1 MMMEKSVSPDRISEL
16 PDEII
21 NLILG
26 SLPSHEEVARTS
38 ILSRRWLNLW
48 LSNSYPVVEFQGRG
62 TEEKRFQSF
71 AAATSKRLQLQ
82 AVPFLLDSF
91 TISLQHRPTEE
102 EFYKL
107 LSSASIRT
115 DDDNGGRSSPL
126 KVVLIIDCWMKDFLE
141 AGTLLNCGRTKF
153 LHLRGFDLRELHNF
167 KTCLDNLQ
175 ELTLENVRVSQ
186 QSFPSCL
193 ANARRLEKLS
203 LKAISGIERLD
214 ISASNFPSLIY
225 LSFESDGH
233 YPGLRELQLSSPP
246 LLQTFRFRGDSKLL
260 TVVSAPNVTSLQL
273 APCAKPT
280 RNEFDVLISKFPSL
294 ESLDFDA
301 RHIRHND
308 PHTLRKLTLT
318 QEKRGR
324 NEFEFEID
332 APNLVALFIR
342 SDELPNNFYIILA
355 ASSTCQCVVDC
366 SISEAQ
372 YSAYWSVNLRECVES
387 LATQFRHI
395 VFNLNFPPQGCLD
408 VLQLDSSKLRWQS
421 YPVAVQ
427 HLLLRVDLPNLE
439 SAFETAIDQTLLLN
453 GILSAFY
460 PKTLLVAQRGENQS
474 LLSVSPQLPI
484 LAYRF
489 F

>member
-1 MMMEKSVSPDRISEL
+1 MMEKSVSPDRISEL

-233 YPGLRELQLSSPP
+233 YPGLRELQ
-246 LLQTFRFRGDSKLL
+246 TFRFRGDSKLL

-301 RHIRHND
+301 RH
-308 PHTLRKLTLT
+308 
-318 QEKRGR
+318 KRGR